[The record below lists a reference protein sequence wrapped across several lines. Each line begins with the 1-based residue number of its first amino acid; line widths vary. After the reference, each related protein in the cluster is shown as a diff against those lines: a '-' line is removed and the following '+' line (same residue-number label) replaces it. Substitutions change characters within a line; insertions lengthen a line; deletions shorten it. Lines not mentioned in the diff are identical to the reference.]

1 MDYRYPPDT
10 LPFRREVRQWLQDNL
25 DDELRGL
32 GNRGALTVEQLDAL
46 RRWNRKLADAG
57 YAAISWPT
65 DYGGRAAGVMEQ
77 VVLAEEMHR
86 ADAPAALTPIGLANI
101 APSIMTWGT

>member
-10 LPFRREVRQWLQDNL
+10 LPFRRDVRQWLQDNL
-25 DDELRGL
+25 DEDLRGL
-32 GNRGALTVEQLDAL
+32 GNRGALTAEQLDAL

-65 DYGGRAAGVMEQ
+65 E
-77 VVLAEEMHR
+77 
-86 ADAPAALTPIGLANI
+86 
-101 APSIMTWGT
+101 